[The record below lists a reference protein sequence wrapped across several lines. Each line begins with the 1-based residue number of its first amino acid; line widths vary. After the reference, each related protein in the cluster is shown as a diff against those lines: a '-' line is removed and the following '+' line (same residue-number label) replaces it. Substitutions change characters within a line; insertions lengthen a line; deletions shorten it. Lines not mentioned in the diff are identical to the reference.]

1 MAKYISLNIF
11 IIYFHIRY
19 IFSFTFLL
27 QTATINNEHY
37 QTVHPPPPPIPNV
50 TPPIS
55 SIYPFQA
62 KISHRPQ
69 HSHVWVFSHI
79 KLIQPSYEGVI

>member
-37 QTVHPPPPPIPNV
+37 QTVHPPPPPLIPTYPHPPKIMPHPRPLTQNNV
-50 TPPIS
+50 PPTPT
-55 SIYPFQA
+55 
-62 KISHRPQ
+62 
-69 HSHVWVFSHI
+69 
-79 KLIQPSYEGVI
+79 QPK